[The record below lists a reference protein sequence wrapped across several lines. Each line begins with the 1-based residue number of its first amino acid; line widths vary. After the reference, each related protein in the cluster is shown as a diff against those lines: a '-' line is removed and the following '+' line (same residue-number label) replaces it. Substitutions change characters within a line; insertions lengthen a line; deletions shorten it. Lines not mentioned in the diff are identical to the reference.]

1 MNIWGLFDD
10 GNGCYKQ
17 AVDEFN
23 MNEGGQHKIISIGI
37 GDACI
42 NQDLAVNTLHQTMA
56 LWDVLD
62 KLEPPDVILASPP
75 CESWSVASAMK
86 GGNACL

>member
-23 MNEGGQHKIISIGI
+23 MNEGGAI
-37 GDACI
+37 
-42 NQDLAVNTLHQTMA
+42 
-56 LWDVLD
+56 
-62 KLEPPDVILASPP
+62 
-75 CESWSVASAMK
+75 
-86 GGNACL
+86 

>member
-1 MNIWGLFDD
+1 
-10 GNGCYKQ
+10 
-17 AVDEFN
+17 
-23 MNEGGQHKIISIGI
+23 
-37 GDACI
+37 
-42 NQDLAVNTLHQTMA
+42 MA

-86 GGNACL
+86 GGNA

>member
-1 MNIWGLFDD
+1 
-10 GNGCYKQ
+10 
-17 AVDEFN
+17 
-23 MNEGGQHKIISIGI
+23 
-37 GDACI
+37 
-42 NQDLAVNTLHQTMA
+42 MA

-86 GGNACL
+86 GGNACWKQEPSITKSLFGGYKESSKFTIRNKDDYSNYQLKCAYTTH